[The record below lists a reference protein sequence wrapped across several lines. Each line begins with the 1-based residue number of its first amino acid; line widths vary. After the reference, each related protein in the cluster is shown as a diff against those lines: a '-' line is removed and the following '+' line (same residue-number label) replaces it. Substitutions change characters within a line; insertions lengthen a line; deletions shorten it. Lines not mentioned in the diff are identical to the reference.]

1 MSHNMSRV
9 TQIASCYGGIPAL
22 QGVALSPPEKTR
34 EREEQ
39 TTPPTPLLLSRGL
52 RVSRPI
58 RYPLPYL
65 RPTSNGQKQGF
76 IPLVDTQRP
85 TVSA

>member
-1 MSHNMSRV
+1 MPRV

-34 EREEQ
+34 ERQEQ
-39 TTPPTPLLLSRGL
+39 SPHPLLLLSHGL

-65 RPTSNGQKQGF
+65 RPTSNGQEQGF